1 MFGYSS
7 NIDWDTFSDQEKAVI
22 EALPHGS
29 GIDGD
34 WYCERQQNGKV
45 VCYNSYH
52 VMDEWGSYRAWADFS
67 IRFTSDAPQDFRL
80 MFHGKRSQYLNQHY
94 QLRDYMEDT
103 IYCAMESEH
112 VCTID

>member
-7 NIDWDTFSDQEKAVI
+7 NIDWDIFSDQEKAVI

-34 WYCERQQNGKV
+34 WHCKKQQNGKV

-52 VMDEWGSYRAWADFS
+52 VMDEWGGYRAWADFS
-67 IRFTSDAPQDFRL
+67 IRFRGDTWKDFRL
-80 MFHGKRSQYLNQHY
+80 MFHGSDSQYLNQHY
-94 QLRDYMEDT
+94 QLRDYLEQTVYILVD
-103 IYCAMESEH
+103 YELERKA
-112 VCTID
+112 V